1 MRASKRRNW
10 LDCWLDPAARKRH
23 GLWRCHSP
31 RASRGPFASDA
42 KASDSRRLRV
52 VARLSRAR
60 ALRVLS
66 LRCSGRLFAALA
78 RDAPTVGARGVSIG
92 SPTWSERSSCF
103 HQKCCESRRRAAR
116 GDISSSFEF
125 FVSACFLHFS
135 VFSVGGMSIHS
146 NFSTSAAI
154 CAIGERGDNR
164 NRVTGEECTLIL
176 TRFGCED

>member
-1 MRASKRRNW
+1 MAWPRGCAAS
-10 LDCWLDPAARKRH
+10 P
-23 GLWRCHSP
+23 LWRCISP
-31 RASRGPFASDA
+31 RARVGPSVRREGCFSTL
-42 KASDSRRLRV
+42 SRRRTT
-52 VARLSRAR
+52 RRAR

-66 LRCSGRLFAALA
+66 LLCSGRLCAALA
-78 RDAPTVGARGVSIG
+78 RHALSVGARGVLVG
-92 SPTWSERSSCF
+92 SLTRSERSSCF
-103 HQKCCESRRRAAR
+103 HQKCCESRRRAPR
-116 GDISSSFEF
+116 GDINCCFEL